1 MSSVNQSVEK
11 MSPTEVRA
19 TCGLSLVYAFRML
32 GMFMVLPV
40 MAIYGQSLEG
50 ATPVLIGLAVGA
62 YGYTQALLQ
71 IPLGIVSDR
80 IGRLPVILIG
90 LLLFVI
96 GSVVAAMSDT
106 IWGVLLGRVLQ
117 GTGAISAAV
126 MALLSDLTREQHRTK
141 AMAFIGMSIG
151 ASFALA
157 MVAGPILANHFGLHG
172 LFWFI
177 AIMAAVGFLLMAFVV
192 PRPNKQVSRRDAGVA
207 KADFIPTLK
216 DLDLFRLDFSI
227 AAVHIVMM
235 ANFMALPVVLLT
247 EAGLPKEQHWW
258 VYLVA
263 FIGSALGM
271 IPMIIYGEK
280 KRKLHKVLIACV
292 IILLACS
299 LFFLLHHA
307 SLWAL
312 LAGILVFF
320 IAFNTIEALLP
331 SMVSKVAKAGAKG
344 TAMGIFSTSQFL
356 GAGIGASLSGVL
368 AKFGGIPA
376 VFIGSSV
383 ICVIW
388 LIVIFKMKEPPYVS
402 SVRLP
407 LSNEQV
413 TNQSLVPYLMEQ
425 QGVTD
430 VLVAADELAIYI
442 KFDKKI
448 INPDQL
454 ESLIKVAPLA

>member
-1 MSSVNQSVEK
+1 MSSTNHSVEQ
-11 MSPTEVRA
+11 MNPTEVRA
-19 TCGLSLVYAFRML
+19 TFGLSLVFAFRML

-40 MAIYGQSLEG
+40 MAIYGQSLQG

-80 IGRLPVILIG
+80 VGRLPIILIG
-90 LLLFVI
+90 LLLFLL
-96 GSVVAAMSDT
+96 GSIVAAMSDS
-106 IWGVLLGRVLQ
+106 IWGVLIGRILQ
-117 GTGAISAAV
+117 GTGAISAVV

-151 ASFALA
+151 ASFAIA
-157 MVAGPILANHFGLHG
+157 MIAGPILAGYFGLHG

-177 AIMAAVGFLLMAFVV
+177 ALMAAIGFLLMAFVV
-192 PRPNKQVSRRDAGVA
+192 PRPNKQISRRDASVA
-207 KADFIPTLK
+207 KADFLPTLK

-235 ANFMALPVVLLT
+235 VNFMALPIVLMNDS
-247 EAGLPKEQHWW
+247 GLPKEQHWW

-263 FIGSALGM
+263 FVGSAFGM

-280 KRKLHKVLIACV
+280 KRKLHQVLIACV
-292 IILLACS
+292 VILLLCS
-299 LFFLLHHA
+299 LFFLLHHP

-331 SMVSKVAKAGAKG
+331 SMVSKVAKAGARG

-368 AKFGGIPA
+368 VKFGGLPA

-388 LIVIFKMKEPPYVS
+388 LLVIFKMKEPPYVTS
-402 SVRLP
+402 IRLS
-407 LSNEQV
+407 LTSDQLA
-413 TNQSLVPYLMEQ
+413 NQQLVPYLMQ
-425 QGVTD
+425 QSGISD
-430 VLVAADELAIYI
+430 ALVAADELAIYV
-442 KFDKKI
+442 KVDKKMI
-448 INPDQL
+448 KPDQL
-454 ESLIKVAPLA
+454 EALIASAPI

>member
-1 MSSVNQSVEK
+1 MSSSSQPVEK
-11 MSPTEVRA
+11 ISSTEVRA
-19 TCGLSLVYAFRML
+19 TYSLSLVFAFRML

-40 MAIYGQSLEG
+40 MAIYGQSLQG
-50 ATPVLIGLAVGA
+50 ATPILIGLAVGA
-62 YGYTQALLQ
+62 YGYTQAILQ

-90 LLLFVI
+90 LLLFLL

-106 IWGVLLGRVLQ
+106 IWGVLIGRILQ

-151 ASFALA
+151 ASFAFA
-157 MVAGPILANHFGLHG
+157 MILGPILANQFGLAG

-177 AIMAAVGFLLMAFVV
+177 AIMAAIGFLLMVFVV
-192 PRPNKQVSRRDAGVA
+192 PKPNKQQLRRDAGVA

-216 DLDLFRLDFSI
+216 DMDLFRLDFSI
-227 AAVHIVMM
+227 AAVHMVMM
-235 ANFMALPVVLLT
+235 ANFMALPVVLVSQ
-247 EAGLPKEQHWW
+247 AGLPKEQHWW

-263 FIGSALGM
+263 FIGSAFGM

-280 KRKLHKVLIACV
+280 KRKLRKVLFSCV
-292 IILLACS
+292 AILLFCS
-299 LFFLLHHA
+299 LFFLIHFSA
-307 SLWAL
+307 LWAL
-312 LAGILVFF
+312 VLGTLVFF
-320 IAFNTIEALLP
+320 VAFNTIEAILP

-368 AKFGGIPA
+368 IKLGGLPA
-376 VFIGSSV
+376 VFIGSSI

-388 LIVIFKMKEPPYVS
+388 LIVIFKMKEPPYVTS
-402 SVRLP
+402 IRLV
-407 LSNEQV
+407 LSDEQLANEH
-413 TNQSLVPYLMEQ
+413 LVPYLMKQE
-425 QGVTD
+425 GITD
-430 VLVAADELAIYI
+430 ALLASDESAIYVKI
-442 KFDKKI
+442 DKKHVQ
-448 INPDQL
+448 PEQVDA
-454 ESLIKVAPLA
+454 LIASAPMA